1 MWISGP
7 EVLHR
12 SKRASHGHMH
22 FPLQAVAADFNS
34 TDTKILMKTSIASLI
49 LGIAT
54 AGAFTTAAAAT
65 TAAGSSFAAPA
76 EAQAAPAPHGP
87 AAEPNEE
94 SENEPSTMTVP
105 EEPNGPGA
113 KG

>member
-1 MWISGP
+1 
-7 EVLHR
+7 
-12 SKRASHGHMH
+12 
-22 FPLQAVAADFNS
+22 
-34 TDTKILMKTSIASLI
+34 MKKSITTLI
-49 LGIAT
+49 LGIAA

-65 TAAGSSFAAPA
+65 NNTTGPSIQAPA
-76 EAQAAPAPHGP
+76 EAKQAAPAPNGP

-94 SENEPSTMTVP
+94 SGNEWSTMTVP